1 MMWVMCS
8 MSIERIRRNAN
19 SGLVCHALIALF
31 DCRKHNQKFS
41 CQTKSVGVAMWINVN
56 ARERGKTLDIV
67 NQLWYNIS
75 SVGIR
80 SLNATQLAKANNC

>member
-1 MMWVMCS
+1 MKWPKFFGS
-8 MSIERIRRNAN
+8 GKPIRRNAN

-31 DCRKHNQKFS
+31 DYRKHNQKFS
-41 CQTKSVGVAMWINVN
+41 CQTKSVGAATWINAN

-75 SVGIR
+75 SVGICL
-80 SLNATQLAKANNC
+80 LNATQLAKANNC